1 MGQLNLVAQTAEF
14 CPVRLL
20 TPTGPRQTH
29 ARAGVHPS
37 RSPYSPP
44 PAPARCP
51 SLAVSLGGI
60 AGTPCLRFCKDNYF
74 RLCRGGS
81 THMCEGTPLTVKLA
95 TGGHPRKV
103 SKLGLPNF
111 QQMCYGQQGSWIRR
125 DGLTWNQSPL
135 FESQLHRS
143 TSALGLPPTSVP
155 ACP

>member
-1 MGQLNLVAQTAEF
+1 
-14 CPVRLL
+14 
-20 TPTGPRQTH
+20 
-29 ARAGVHPS
+29 
-37 RSPYSPP
+37 
-44 PAPARCP
+44 
-51 SLAVSLGGI
+51 
-60 AGTPCLRFCKDNYF
+60 
-74 RLCRGGS
+74 
-81 THMCEGTPLTVKLA
+81 MCEGTPLTVKLA

-155 ACP
+155 ACPLKSRGQAMLLDRPKVDLKSQHDRNQGDVTP